1 MSEQKK
7 KKKIYTIFE
16 DKGITYFK
24 RLIVFKVR

>member
-1 MSEQKK
+1 MSEQNK